1 MATIQQLS
9 SIDSISSG
17 DQIPIFSITNGD
29 ARRLSVGALLSF
41 FQKTFAS
48 PTVATNVFVPVDG
61 FDVNVPTPIASQQWI
76 VLQPTSNL
84 TAGRVLLPLNTITPD
99 GTEVLITCIRN
110 INTFTLFANGALTVY
125 GAPTTIVANTAY
137 RFRYIQSTNSWYKIV

>member
-9 SIDSISSG
+9 SIDNISSG
-17 DQIPIFSITNGD
+17 DQIPVFSVSNGD
-29 ARRLSVGALLSF
+29 ARKLSIGSLLSF

-48 PTVATNVFVPVDG
+48 PNVATNVFVPVEG
-61 FDVNVPTPIASQQWI
+61 FDVNVPTPVASQQWI

-84 TAGRVLLPLNTITPD
+84 SAGRVILPLNTITPD
-99 GTEVLITCIRN
+99 GTEVLITCTRN
-110 INTFTLFANGALTVY
+110 VNTFTLFVNGALTAY
-125 GAPTTIVANTAY
+125 GSPTTIVANEAH